1 MGRSKFP
8 GKPSKHTH
16 RKRINVLP
24 PSGDM
29 LNIEFGNP
37 VTVKSVEE
45 NKQDDD
51 VNDSDSESAPSE
63 NTPKVSLTRRLTR
76 DIKTIRNKNATK
88 RNLLSKMSSKR
99 SNLSCKTLH
108 NFSKT
113 CRESTNLVG
122 KFVLPTRS
130 VHSSRVIKPNKR
142 FISDM
147 NEGVTLKR
155 RMSVAKRQDEDKA
168 KTMGS
173 FISEQ
178 KCDIE
183 KTAFTNGHK
192 VVLRQARLKL
202 PNHTGTQ
209 GPFSTKSNSFPP
221 GTVTCG
227 VCGAVRYYRFVK
239 QARKFNI
246 YSCESCR
253 KFISKMIKRSS
264 CGNKNAQSPLVCQ
277 KGQGMCHVSSVV
289 RSQQRKLSK
298 CAYKAR
304 CSACW
309 LKMCLRTFHMPS
321 SLKQG
326 LTMMLPKDMQ
336 SIFNNSLTTLTWQSN
351 VLLEQP
357 KEGETIKKR
366 SLRMKNPKPANP
378 VTVQL
383 PTSDINRQ
391 KIDLRGPRVKHVC
404 RSASIVLG
412 QPIATFTEGD
422 KKCEQQEK
430 NESPNCDKNSL
441 DHGKGSTA
449 QSETESTCSD
459 KLSKVSGSSDLENS
473 NRREKS
479 YRNLTNLYSCS
490 EGFQIKESN

>member
-37 VTVKSVEE
+37 VTEKSVEE
-45 NKQDDD
+45 NKQDED

-63 NTPKVSLTRRLTR
+63 NIPKVSLKRRLTR
-76 DIKTIRNKNATK
+76 DIKNIRNKNVTK
-88 RNLLSKMSSKR
+88 RSLLSKISSKR
-99 SNLSCKTLH
+99 SSLTCKTLH

-142 FISDM
+142 FISDI

-155 RMSVAKRQDEDKA
+155 RMSVVKRQDEE
-168 KTMGS
+168 KTKTFGS

-264 CGNKNAQSPLVCQ
+264 CGNMNAQSPLTCH

-304 CSACW
+304 CPACW
-309 LKMCLRTFHMPS
+309 LKMCLRMFHMPS

-336 SIFNNSLTTLTWQSN
+336 SIFNNSLSTLTWKPN

-357 KEGETIKKR
+357 KEEETVKKR
-366 SLRMKNPKPANP
+366 PLRLKNPKPTNP

-412 QPIATFTEGD
+412 QPVATFTEGD
-422 KKCEQQEK
+422 RKCEQQEK
-430 NESPNCDKNSL
+430 GEHLVCDKNVF
-441 DHGKGSTA
+441 DTGKSTTI
-449 QSETESTCSD
+449 QSETESICSE
-459 KLSKVSGSSDLENS
+459 KLSKASGSSDQETS

-490 EGFQIKESN
+490 EVSDIIS